1 MVNALIA
8 DPSTEAR
15 RAASHMLERLGF
27 RVAGAASAEEALALI
42 AATAPDLVLAEA
54 RLETADGRPLTE
66 AVRAQAGGRNL
77 CLLHVTSDGA
87 AASIRR
93 AIEAGADDYLAKPYD
108 EALLR
113 FKLAQLR
120 TRGCLDA
127 GRPKLRLVQDGARI
141 GASSGAT
148 SWRFGLYGKAV

>member
-8 DPSTEAR
+8 DPSAEAR

-27 RVAGAASAEEALALI
+27 RVAGTASTKEALALI
-42 AATAPDLVLAEA
+42 AATGPDLVLAEG
-54 RLETADGRPLTE
+54 RLETADGRPLVE

-77 CLLHVTSDGA
+77 CLLHVTADGA

-93 AIEAGADDYLAKPYD
+93 AIEAGADDYLVKPYD

-120 TRGCLDA
+120 TRGRLDA
-127 GRPKLRLVQDGARI
+127 GRPKLRVVQDGTRI
-141 GASSGAT
+141 GASTGAT

>member
-8 DPSTEAR
+8 DPSAEAR
-15 RAASHMLERLGF
+15 RAASHMLKRLGF

-42 AATAPDLVLAEA
+42 AATGPDLVLAEA
-54 RLETADGRPLTE
+54 RLETADGRPLIE
-66 AVRAQAGGRNL
+66 AVRDQAGGEGP

-93 AIEAGADDYLAKPYD
+93 AIEAGADDYLVKPYD

-120 TRGCLDA
+120 TRGRLDA
-127 GRPKLRLVQDGARI
+127 GRPRLRVVQDGARI
-141 GASSGAT
+141 GASTGAT